1 MNPPENEVVT
11 FAKEWVWPAV
21 VGVGTIAAGAAKWLW
36 QRNEK
41 EHDELRQQAKQK
53 HDELLYAIEKQRKDY
68 ERLKESASQG
78 HSQLNDRLME
88 HVDTRVDEAIK
99 FAREEDGRLM
109 AELAMHRGHI
119 AKLFDKL
126 EDHARRSE
134 DRHLELLQA
143 IHVGLAGKADK

>member
-1 MNPPENEVVT
+1 MNPPENEVVA

-21 VGVGTIAAGAAKWLW
+21 VGVGTVAATAAKWLW
-36 QRNEK
+36 NRNEK
-41 EHDELRQQAKQK
+41 EHEELRLQAKQK
-53 HDELLYAIEKQRKDY
+53 HQELLYALETQRKDY

-88 HVDTRVDEAIK
+88 HVDTRVNDAIR

-109 AELAMHRGHI
+109 DELATQRSHI